1 MGKTAG
7 FIQHPG
13 VYFAQKTVLLM
24 LSNLEWSQ
32 TNFSK
37 KESMEVSKKTV
48 SADAMRAE
56 WLEIQAAQQ
65 NPAQFRPLYER
76 YYDPIFRFVFRRTAD
91 ESLSADLCSQ
101 VFLKAIQRLDRYT
114 FKGVPFSAWLY
125 RIASN
130 EVAQHFRGNQQQR
143 VVSINDSHVEELANE
158 LGAIDDGRQL
168 ENMVRLLDDLN
179 PDDLEIIEMRFF
191 EDKPFREIA
200 DILQITEA
208 NAKMKTYRIL
218 GRLKKKLE

>member
-1 MGKTAG
+1 
-7 FIQHPG
+7 
-13 VYFAQKTVLLM
+13 
-24 LSNLEWSQ
+24 
-32 TNFSK
+32 
-37 KESMEVSKKTV
+37 MEVSKKTV